1 MSKNLTD
8 EQRKHILDFQK
19 EAKDLLRDPKKFTER
34 FDTLFSKYD
43 KNRDGTIEFNE
54 YQEFMKEFLISMGRT
69 KIQPTLIYSYFER
82 ADSDAL
88 KIKKYLYPFFSIQ
101 ISFLFN
107 TKSYSKSIERKVI
120 FSGVISLISTSLSQ

>member
-82 ADSDAL
+82 ADSDQSGQIE
-88 KIKKYLYPFFSIQ
+88 KEEFKKEVKKRLREFYIMN
-101 ISFLFN
+101 I
-107 TKSYSKSIERKVI
+107 
-120 FSGVISLISTSLSQ
+120 